1 MKKIIIAVLTS
12 ICMSFIGLVL
22 GVLLDETFGGSS
34 FTFAPVLSIIFST
47 LTMGGVHLSFTLMTL
62 VNKTFC
68 GGNIIMDNREIIE
81 KWLSVFGKGVDKQLI
96 EDHVTSYGNL
106 LWHLFTWGNVS
117 CIKGDEAR
125 AAFDALDY
133 TEAIRFYDG
142 YANNIEGVSVI
153 EKISAK
159 KVDKD
164 RKSDVYIVAKDFS
177 WTYVRTHEDY
187 LGPYLCVKK

>member
-1 MKKIIIAVLTS
+1 
-12 ICMSFIGLVL
+12 
-22 GVLLDETFGGSS
+22 
-34 FTFAPVLSIIFST
+34 
-47 LTMGGVHLSFTLMTL
+47 
-62 VNKTFC
+62 
-68 GGNIIMDNREIIE
+68 MDNREIIE

-106 LWHLFTWGNVS
+106 LWHLFTWGNVA